1 MNTHSTQSS
10 DLFDGMQRIVI
21 KVGSSLL
28 VNPQAGDE
36 TGVRTNWLRSLVEDA
51 AGLVQQGK
59 QVLIVS
65 SGAIA
70 LGRTLLKMEDGPLK
84 LDESQAAASVGQIA
98 LAGAWSEAFKQHDL
112 VTGQILLTLHDTEGS
127 SGRRKYLNARDTIN
141 RLLAM
146 GAVPVINENDT
157 LATSEIRY
165 GDNDRLAARV
175 ATMIGADLLVLL
187 SDIDGLYTAPPT
199 EDPQARHIPRVE
211 TITEAVEAMAGD
223 AATGLSR
230 GGMVTKIEAAKL
242 ATRSGTAM
250 VIASGKRDHPVSALN
265 EGARQTWFEPE
276 PGSRAARKTWI
287 AGQLETLGTITID
300 KGAKRALFQG
310 KSLLPAGVVSV
321 TGNFQ
326 RGDMIGIY
334 DVDGERVASGLVA
347 YDASEAKSIVGL
359 KTRDVVDAL
368 GYEGRSA
375 MVHRDNMALA
385 QRHDRE
391 NT

>member
-1 MNTHSTQSS
+1 MTQSRPQDKS
-10 DLFDGMQRIVI
+10 PFEGVQRIVI
-21 KVGSSLL
+21 KVGSALL
-28 VNPQAGDE
+28 VDPQS
-36 TGVRTNWLRSLVEDA
+36 GVRTPWLHSLAEDA
-51 AGLVQQGK
+51 ASLIADGK

-70 LGRTLLKMEDGPLK
+70 LGRTLLSMDAGSLK

-98 LAGAWSEAFKQHDL
+98 LAGAWSDAFRTHNL

-141 RLLAM
+141 RLLAF

-175 ATMIGADLLVLL
+175 ATMIGADLLILL
-187 SDIDGLYTAPPT
+187 SDIDGLYTAPPGQ
-199 EDPQARHIPRVE
+199 DANAQHLPRVD
-211 TITEAVEAMAGD
+211 TITDTIEAMAGD

-250 VIASGKRDHPVSALN
+250 IIASGKRDHPVSALN
-265 EGARQTWFEPE
+265 EDARHTWFEPE
-276 PGSRAARKTWI
+276 PGSKAARKTWI
-287 AGQLETLGTITID
+287 AGQLETLGTLVID
-300 KGAKRALFQG
+300 EGAKRALFNG
-310 KSLLPAGVVSV
+310 NSLLPAGVLSVS
-321 TGNFQ
+321 GQFQ
-326 RGDMIGIY
+326 RGDMIRICDTAG
-334 DVDGERVASGLVA
+334 DMVASGLVA
-347 YDASEAKSIVGL
+347 YDALEAKAIVGL
-359 KTRDVVDAL
+359 NTKALAQAL

-385 QRHDRE
+385 QRHDKQDR
-391 NT
+391 